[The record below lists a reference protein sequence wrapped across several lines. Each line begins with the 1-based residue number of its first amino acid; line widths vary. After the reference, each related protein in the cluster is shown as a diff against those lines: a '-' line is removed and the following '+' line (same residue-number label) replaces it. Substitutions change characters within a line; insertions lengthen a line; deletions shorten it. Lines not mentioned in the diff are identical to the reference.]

1 MNRIRTAAVSAMS
14 LTLAL
19 WIGDAHAADHGKGNA
34 HAGSSGHPAPHNA
47 GGPPPS
53 APAPV
58 HSAGVVHSS
67 SGGSSNGGSSS
78 SSRPPTVFHNN
89 SSSSAPS
96 FGAVQHRGPSNTPAS
111 VPFSNPVSA
120 PLHAGNVA
128 PKLNVSTPANAPQLP
143 QVRRKTRFRRRRFF
157 PVR

>member
-1 MNRIRTAAVSAMS
+1 IPERERGAWTMNRFQTAAVSAMS

-19 WIGDAHAADHGKGNA
+19 WIGDTRAADHGKGSA

-58 HSAGVVHSS
+58 HTPTASPSNF
-67 SGGSSNGGSSS
+67 GGSSNNASATFAS
-78 SSRPPTVFHNN
+78 PPPVFRN
-89 SSSSAPS
+89 
-96 FGAVQHRGPSNTPAS
+96 NTPPATQSFNS
-111 VPFSNPVSA
+111 VPNGGLSRTPAAIPLSNLVSA
-120 PLHAGNVA
+120 PVHQGNVA

-143 QVRRKTRFRRRRFF
+143 GSMNF
-157 PVR
+157 